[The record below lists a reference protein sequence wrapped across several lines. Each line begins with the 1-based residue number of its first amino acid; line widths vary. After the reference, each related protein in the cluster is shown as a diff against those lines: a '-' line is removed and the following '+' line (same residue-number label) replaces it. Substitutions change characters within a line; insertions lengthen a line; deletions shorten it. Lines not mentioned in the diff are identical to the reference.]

1 MIAKNNIKTKVGD
14 LALPNFKVFYK
25 ATVIRQCG
33 TEFKEQNRKFRNR
46 PT

>member
-1 MIAKNNIKTKVGD
+1 MRAKNNIKTKVGD
-14 LALPNFKVFYK
+14 LALPNFKVYYK